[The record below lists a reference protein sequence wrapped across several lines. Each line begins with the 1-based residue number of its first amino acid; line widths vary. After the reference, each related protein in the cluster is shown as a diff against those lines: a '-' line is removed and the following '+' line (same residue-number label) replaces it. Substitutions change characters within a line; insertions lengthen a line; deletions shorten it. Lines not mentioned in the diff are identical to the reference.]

1 MLLILGRALYG
12 VGCESM
18 FVTQAVFT
26 TAWFQDSE
34 ISLAM
39 GISASFPMLVSF
51 SSGIIY
57 PRIYKHHDL
66 ETAFFLGSVVCIFSL
81 IVSMVLVVL
90 DKRADAHDK

>member
-1 MLLILGRALYG
+1 LYG

-57 PRIYKHHDL
+57 PRIYKHHNL